1 MFRYGLAFLIGKMAM
16 QVNTRRTL
24 ARLLNGTVLGFLVM
38 LGLLVM
44 TTFLLIDVRTELD
57 LAVQDDAV
65 VAAALVQETQ
75 ARTDAERQVA
85 SLEQLQVVMQQQ
97 VDAARIAK
105 GVAEEATRRE
115 MTVRTA
121 AEQESA
127 NQELAKIEAQRLVEQ
142 ERQARIAAEEA
153 KTEAEEA
160 AEEAR
165 RQMSREVLARQRAE
179 RQLET
184 ARTQGQ
190 TALARERAM
199 AQLVTRG
206 IVTGLVTYTVDDL
219 PDYAAEGVDAVVVEV
234 NTNLAAWTALGFNV
248 SLSGPSEEP
257 DFTIGWMREAAGPE
271 NPVPGE
277 TNRVLVPLGESN
289 CVGEWVPY
297 DAATVHRLLWHELG
311 HVFGYGNSDDA
322 ANVMHPE
329 LPRRFAEEERT
340 VELVLAPVLATAH
353 VVPLCGAGSF
363 TFVFPAPEPGQGYQ
377 FAVLKPGVPASGY
390 FETDNHYTDCGS
402 GPDLFTN
409 ECIVEE
415 GARLLV
421 YTQIAAT
428 RITGTIT
435 KAVDEL
441 PEINMVW
448 DPATFRYTDA
458 ELDALSDL

>member
-1 MFRYGLAFLIGKMAM
+1 MFRYGLAFLIGKIAM
-16 QVNTRRTL
+16 QVNRRRSY
-24 ARLLNGTVLGFLVM
+24 ARLLNGTVLGFVVM
-38 LGLLVM
+38 LGLLAL

-57 LAVQDDAV
+57 LAVADDAV
-65 VAAALVQETQ
+65 VAAALAQETQ

-85 SLEQLQVVMQQQ
+85 SLEQLRVAMQQQ

-105 GVAEEATRRE
+105 GVAEEATQRE
-115 MTVRTA
+115 MAVRMA
-121 AEQESA
+121 AEQESI
-127 NQELAKIEAQRLVEQ
+127 NQETAKVEAQRLVEQ

-153 KTEAEEA
+153 KEEAEEA
-160 AEEAR
+160 TEEAR
-165 RQMSREVLARQRAE
+165 RQMSREILARQRAE

-184 ARTQGQ
+184 GRTQAE

-199 AQLVTRG
+199 AHLVTRG

-219 PDYAAEGVDAVVVEV
+219 PGYAAEGVDAVVVEV
-234 NTNLAAWTALGFNV
+234 NTNLAEWTTLGFNV

-277 TNRVLVPLGESN
+277 TNRVLVPLGEMN

-297 DAATVHRLLWHELG
+297 DAPTVHRLLWHELG

-322 ANVMHPE
+322 ANVMHAE
-329 LPRRFAEEERT
+329 LPIRFAEQDRT
-340 VELVLAPVLATAH
+340 VELVLAPNITHL
-353 VVPLCGAGSF
+353 VPLCGAGTF
-363 TFVFPAPEPGQGYQ
+363 TFVFQPPEPGQGYQ
-377 FAVLKPGVPASGY
+377 FAVLKPDVTQEDGY
-390 FETDNHYTDCGS
+390 FDDDNHYPDCGS

-421 YTQIAAT
+421 YTQVAIT
-428 RITGTIT
+428 RITATIT

-441 PEINMVW
+441 PEITMEW
-448 DPATFRYTDA
+448 DPAAFRYTDA
-458 ELDALSDL
+458 DLDALRDL